1 MEFHVSSREEES
13 QNQISVQELAEI
25 LRGVCPPRLIDV
37 RDADEQAIAH
47 IEGFLPAT
55 QELMQ
60 EMIATWAK
68 DTPIVTVCHHGIRSL
83 AAANGLIEQG
93 FTNVRS
99 LQGGIDAWATQID
112 PSMARY

>member
-1 MEFHVSSREEES
+1 MHNHQEEPNSE
-13 QNQISVQELAEI
+13 ISVQELAEA
-25 LRGVCPPRLIDV
+25 LRGDTPPRLIDV

-60 EMIATWAK
+60 EMIDTWDK